1 MNEYGLLL
9 EDKTRKKIKKIRK
22 KNLKKI
28 GPHWPKIAL
37 ICTFKIFESYI
48 KSFLFYMSLFSF
60 SKPNTSL
67 NNYFNGAFYQAIS
80 PIKDMN
86 KPIFMT
92 FSIFSLLFVFFFFIP
107 FDYGVLLWFSNLT
120 QNKSTKISVIFS
132 YYKNIKF
139 FFRSIFFKFEMY
151 FRFTIPIL
159 IFLIPEIFLF
169 IYTCIK
175 MQTANENEKFFLSLT
190 VFISMIIL
198 IIGISFF
205 CKFGPKN
212 LILPYLQIQYLYDDK
227 LKNMYKTTSKNLEK
241 LTSSKYFNLIIPTA
255 SLLFLLQPLV
265 VPTFFVLPYFS
276 ICVFSF
282 SNNLNLLN
290 DQA

>member
-1 MNEYGLLL
+1 MNEQQFIL
-9 EDKTRKKIKKIRK
+9 EDQTKKNIKKIRK
-22 KNLKKI
+22 ENLKKI
-28 GPHWPKIAL
+28 GPNWPKIAL

-48 KSFLFYMSLFSF
+48 KSFLFYLSLFSI
-60 SKPNTSL
+60 SKPNTLL
-67 NNYFNGAFYQAIS
+67 NEYFNGYFYQAIS
-80 PIKDMN
+80 PIKNMN
-86 KPIFMT
+86 KPIFMA
-92 FSIFSLLFVFFFFIP
+92 FSIFLFLFVFLFFIP
-107 FDYGVLLWFSNLT
+107 FDYGILLWFSNLT
-120 QNKSTKISVIFS
+120 QNKSTKISILFC

-139 FFRSIFFKFEMY
+139 FLRSIFFKFEMY

-190 VFISMIIL
+190 VFMSIIIL

-212 LILPYLQIQYLYDDK
+212 LILPYLQTQYLYDDK
-227 LKNMYKTTSKNLEK
+227 FRTLYKTTSKNLEK
-241 LTSSKYFNLIIPTA
+241 LTSSKYFNFFVPTI

-265 VPTFFVLPYFS
+265 VPTFFILPYFS

-282 SNNLNLLN
+282 TNNLNLLN

>member
-1 MNEYGLLL
+1 MSEYGLLQ
-9 EDKTRKKIKKIRK
+9 EDKTRENIKKIRK
-22 KNLKKI
+22 ENLKKI
-28 GPHWPKIAL
+28 GPNWPKIAL
-37 ICTFKIFESYI
+37 ICTFKIIESYI
-48 KSFLFYMSLFSF
+48 KSSLFYLSLFSF

-67 NNYFNGAFYQAIS
+67 NAYFSGAFYQMIS

-92 FSIFSLLFVFFFFIP
+92 FSIFLFLFVFIFLIP

-120 QNKSTKISVIFS
+120 QNKSTKIPVLFS

-159 IFLIPEIFLF
+159 IFLVPEIFLF

-190 VFISMIIL
+190 VLISVIIL

-212 LILPYLQIQYLYDDK
+212 LILPYLQVQYLYDDK
-227 LKNMYKTTSKNLEK
+227 LKTMYKMTSRNLEK
-241 LTSSKYFNLIIPTA
+241 LTSSKYFNFLIPIV

-265 VPTFFVLPYFS
+265 IPTFFILPYFS

-282 SNNLNLLN
+282 SNNLNLLK
-290 DQA
+290 DQV